1 MGGGTLRSTRHL
13 VQDRTREVTHL
24 RRETATTGFQPAAP
38 GLHGLGIGSFINGDQ
53 QILGLDVVSDD
64 PDTQVSQ
71 VIGMM
76 RRYVNED
83 YNTPQIRRAV
93 LEARISGDPLYDTFR
108 AVKHQMQFVSDEST
122 VQPVQAE
129 SQLPVVEALT
139 RPRDMAL
146 LRMKRGDCDD
156 FCTYGAAML
165 TAQGVPCSFVT
176 VAADP
181 SMPDVWS
188 HVYLAAYPDSG
199 SYAGQRVPM
208 DISHGPY
215 VGWETPRVFKRQEW
229 PVMAKLQLVS
239 LGVLIYVGYLTW
251 KLVENKR

>member
-1 MGGGTLRSTRHL
+1 M
-13 VQDRTREVTHL
+13 
-24 RRETATTGFQPAAP
+24 AT
-38 GLHGLGIGSFINGDQ
+38 
-53 QILGLDVVSDD
+53 
-64 PDTQVSQ
+64 

-76 RRYVNED
+76 RRYVSED
-83 YNTPQIRRAV
+83 YNTPQIHRAV

-108 AVKHQMQFVSDEST
+108 AVKHQMQFVNDETT
-122 VQPVQAE
+122 VQSVQAE

-139 RPRDMAL
+139 RPRDMAV
-146 LRMKRGDCDD
+146 LRYKRGDCDD

-165 TAQGVPCSFVT
+165 TAQQVPCSFVT

-199 SYAGQRVPM
+199 PYQGQRIPL

-215 VGWETPRVFKRQEW
+215 IGWETPHAYKRQEW
-229 PVMAKLQLVS
+229 PIQAKLQILQIG
-239 LGVLIYVGYLTW
+239 LMFWVGYLTLQ
-251 KLVENKR
+251 LVRRSK